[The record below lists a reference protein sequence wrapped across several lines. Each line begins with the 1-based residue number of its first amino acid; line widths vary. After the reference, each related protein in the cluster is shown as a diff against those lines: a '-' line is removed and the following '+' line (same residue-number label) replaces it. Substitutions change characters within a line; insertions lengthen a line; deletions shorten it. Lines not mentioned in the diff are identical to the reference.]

1 MDHPVQPTHILVID
15 DERDIREGC
24 ERILSRMDCK
34 VFIASNGLEG
44 LEIMDRESISIVL
57 CDIKMPGIDGIEVL
71 SRIRE
76 SQKETLVIM
85 ITGFATVETAIAAMK
100 RGAYDFVS
108 KPFTPDQLRIVVKR
122 AIEKLRL
129 TQETEALRIERER
142 NLADLGTEQ
151 SRIRTII
158 ETLPNGVLVTNMMGQ
173 VVLLNPVA
181 IKYLGIDPSRKTGDK
196 INTYI
201 QDKGLCDYILDISKG
216 AYRVTDDI
224 PSYEMALPEER
235 YVLVQGRPVSGVG
248 NECLGA
254 VVNLSDITAMKV
266 FDRLKSEFVA
276 KVSHE
281 LRSPLSTIHEQLA
294 LVIKDSAIGYSED
307 SQYMLGRAKEKTQA
321 LISLIGDLLDLSRIE
336 SGNEGQKPIPVQID
350 EIIEKIVEFLTV
362 QAKRKQQELLFRRSG
377 PPVPSILADP
387 VAIESIFGNIITNA
401 IKYTPDNGKILVT
414 IEAHDHYLSISVK
427 DTGFGMEKKHLTRIF
442 EKFYRIKDENT
453 RFITGT
459 GLGLPIVK
467 SLVESLNGTISV
479 DSELNKG
486 TIFTVT
492 LPLGLVTK

>member
-1 MDHPVQPTHILVID
+1 MNDPVQSTQILVID

-24 ERILSRMDCK
+24 ERILSRMECK
-34 VFIASNGLEG
+34 VFIAANGMEG
-44 LEIMDRESISIVL
+44 LEIINREPISIVL

-76 SQKETLVIM
+76 SKKEILVIM
-85 ITGFATVETAIAAMK
+85 ITGFATVETAIEAMK

-129 TQETEALRIERER
+129 IQETEALRIERER
-142 NLADLGTEQ
+142 NLADLGMEQ

-158 ETLPNGVLVTNMMGQ
+158 ETLPNGVLVTNMTGQ

-181 IKYLGIDPSRKTGDK
+181 IKYLGIDVSRKTGEQ
-196 INTYI
+196 IGTYL
-201 QDKGLCDYILDISKG
+201 QDKGLCDYIMAISQG
-216 AYRVTDDI
+216 AYRITDDI
-224 PSYEMALPEER
+224 PSYELVLPEER
-235 YVLVQGRPVSGVG
+235 YVLVQGRPVPGAG

-254 VVNLSDITAMKV
+254 VVNLADITAMKV

-294 LVIKDSAIGYSED
+294 MVIQENAIGYSED
-307 SQYMLGRAKEKTQA
+307 SQYMLGRAKEKTQG
-321 LISLIGDLLDLSRIE
+321 LIALIGDLLDLSRIE
-336 SGNEGQKPIPVQID
+336 AGNVGQNPVPVQVDDIV
-350 EIIEKIVEFLTV
+350 ERVVEFLKV
-362 QAKRKQQELLFRRSG
+362 QAQRKEQQLVYKPSAV
-377 PPVPSILADP
+377 PVAPILADAM
-387 VAIESIFGNIITNA
+387 AIESIFGNIITNA
-401 IKYTPDNGKILVT
+401 IKYTPDKGKIIVT
-414 IEAHDHYLSISVK
+414 VEALARCVSISVE
-427 DTGFGMEKKHLTRIF
+427 DTGFGMEKKHLPRIF
-442 EKFYRIKDENT
+442 EKFYRVKDENT

-467 SLVESLNGTISV
+467 SLVEALNGTISV
-479 DSELNKG
+479 ESELGKG

-492 LPLGLVTK
+492 VPYP

>member
-1 MDHPVQPTHILVID
+1 MDNPSLTTQILVID
-15 DERDIREGC
+15 DERDIRDGC

-34 VFIASNGLEG
+34 VFTAVNGLDG
-44 LEIMDRESISIVL
+44 LEIINTKDISIVL

-76 SQKETLVIM
+76 SNNNVLVIM
-85 ITGFATVETAIAAMK
+85 ITGFATVETAIEAMK

-129 TQETEALRIERER
+129 TQETETLRLERER

-158 ETLPNGVLVTNMMGQ
+158 ETLPNGVLVTNIMGQ

-181 IKYLGIDPSRKTGDK
+181 IKYLGLDASRKTGDK
-196 INTYI
+196 IDTYI
-201 QDKGLCDYILDISKG
+201 RDQGLCDYIMDISKG
-216 AYRVTDDI
+216 KYKVTDDI
-224 PSYEMALPEER
+224 PSYELVLPEER
-235 YVLVQGRPVSGVG
+235 YVLVQSRPVLGAG

-294 LVIKDSAIGYSED
+294 MVIKDNSLEHSED
-307 SQYMLGRAKEKTQA
+307 SQYMLGRAKEKTQG

-336 SGNEGQKPIPVQID
+336 SGNEGQQPIPVQAD
-350 EIIEKIVEFLTV
+350 EIVEKVVEFLIV
-362 QAKRKQQELLFRRSG
+362 QAKRKNQSLTFTR
-377 PPVPSILADP
+377 PAIPVPSILADP
-387 VAIESIFGNIITNA
+387 MALESIFGNIITNA
-401 IKYTPDNGKILVT
+401 IKYTPENGKIIVAIETDNKT
-414 IEAHDHYLSISVK
+414 ISISVK
-427 DTGFGMEKKHLTRIF
+427 DNGYGMETKHLTRIF
-442 EKFYRIKDENT
+442 EKFYRVKDDNT

-467 SLVESLNGTISV
+467 SLVEALQGTISV
-479 DSELNKG
+479 HSEVNKG
-486 TIFTVT
+486 TTFTIL
-492 LPLGLVTK
+492 LPVA